1 MMYQKVRMQAEILQT
16 SCCKFA
22 GVFLSEM
29 MSSGFAWVML
39 APQERMERYF

>member
-22 GVFLSEM
+22 GVFLLEM
-29 MSSGFAWVML
+29 MSGFAWVML
-39 APQERMERYF
+39 ASQERMERHF